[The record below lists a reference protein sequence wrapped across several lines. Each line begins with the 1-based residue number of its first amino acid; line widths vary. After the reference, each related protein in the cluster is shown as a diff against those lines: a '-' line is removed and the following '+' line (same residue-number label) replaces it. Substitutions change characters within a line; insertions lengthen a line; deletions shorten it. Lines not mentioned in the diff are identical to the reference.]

1 MLDGRQPGTKDEVA
15 LGPAIASAAHAGIGD
30 DVVIRDA
37 GGVERTV
44 RVVGTQLMDGNTN
57 DDYDRTALFTVD
69 GLRAFG
75 DEATRTAYVRF
86 NPGTDVAAA
95 RTSLAS
101 TAEVDGPGAPTSIRN
116 LEQLDR
122 LPILLA
128 AFFAFIAVIALAN
141 AAATALVRRRRDI
154 AVLRAIGFTPRQSA
168 RVLFGMMTTIAVVG
182 IAVGVPLGLLIGRML
197 WRTVADSIDV
207 TSAGVAPLAA
217 IALAPIATLA
227 LANLVGI
234 VPAALAA
241 RRTPATDLHDE

>member
-1 MLDGRQPGTKDEVA
+1 
-15 LGPAIASAAHAGIGD
+15 
-30 DVVIRDA
+30 
-37 GGVERTV
+37 
-44 RVVGTQLMDGNTN
+44 
-57 DDYDRTALFTVD
+57 
-69 GLRAFG
+69 
-75 DEATRTAYVRF
+75 
-86 NPGTDVAAA
+86 
-95 RTSLAS
+95 
-101 TAEVDGPGAPTSIRN
+101 VDGPGAPTSIRN

-182 IAVGVPLGLLIGRML
+182 IAVGVPLGLLIGRLL